1 MTEFAEGRYFHPRL
15 TNLGGGDYGASL
27 PLPRIPV
34 APLDEEEEERPR
46 APKESAQLL
55 AKLSEVLKA
64 TDVSYL

>member
-34 APLDEEEEERPR
+34 APLDEEE
-46 APKESAQLL
+46 
-55 AKLSEVLKA
+55 KLSEVLKA